1 MTHYKIINKETKHFL
16 YLNKEQ
22 KENFFTKNAFQ
33 DSKGVKKYNIINLT
47 ELKTNKIFNI
57 IMYVLSFLIAC
68 TLLYI
73 LCYSFN
79 IIDNINL

>member
-1 MTHYKIINKETKHFL
+1 MHYKITNKKTKHFL

-47 ELKTNKIFNI
+47 ELKANKQFNFLMYAITFLAFLTATFI
-57 IMYVLSFLIAC
+57 ICYTF
-68 TLLYI
+68 TL
-73 LCYSFN
+73 
-79 IIDNINL
+79 IDNITP

>member
-1 MTHYKIINKETKHFL
+1 MHYKIINKKTKSFV

-33 DSKGVKKYNIINLT
+33 DSEGVKKYNIINLT
-47 ELKTNKIFNI
+47 ELKANKIFNFL
-57 IMYVLSFLIAC
+57 MYLFSFLIAC

-73 LCYSFN
+73 LCYSFQL
-79 IIDNINL
+79 IDNITL